1 MAVLRLLSAIR
12 GRRCFLGEGVCWLPA
27 VPLSCAPLPL
37 PARFALGGF
46 LRRWGAI
53 RGRLPFTPGFMGE
66 GFRAVFPVVVIRIV
80 ADLLMDPFLGVEI
93 MVPFLP

>member
-1 MAVLRLLSAIR
+1 
-12 GRRCFLGEGVCWLPA
+12 
-27 VPLSCAPLPL
+27 
-37 PARFALGGF
+37 
-46 LRRWGAI
+46 
-53 RGRLPFTPGFMGE
+53 MGE